1 MLPGIGTEGQLRLRN
16 ASVLLV
22 GAGGLGAAVAT
33 YLCGAGVGR
42 IGIADND
49 VVSLS
54 NLQRQTLYTEA
65 QIGLPKVFM
74 AAERLKAMNS
84 DVRVETFPEGIHA
97 GNAESIISG
106 FDFVMDC
113 CDNFPTRYLIDDV
126 CAKLGKTWVH
136 GAISEFAGQVTVF
149 GAAGAR
155 RYSELYPDREY
166 LCGLPRSVRGV
177 IGAVPGF
184 IGCLQACEAIKL
196 ITGIGEALD
205 GRMLTI
211 DCLAM
216 TTEEIYF

>member
-1 MLPGIGTEGQLRLRN
+1 MLPEIGTEGQRRIQD

-84 DVRVETFPEGIHA
+84 GVRVETFLDGIHA
-97 GNAESIISG
+97 GNAEAVISG
-106 FDFVMDC
+106 FDLVMDC

-126 CAKLGKTWVH
+126 CAELGKAWVH

-155 RYSELYPDREY
+155 RYRELYPDREY
-166 LCGLPRSVRGV
+166 LCGLPRTVRGV

-184 IGCLQACEAIKL
+184 IGCLQACEAVKL
-196 ITGIGEALD
+196 ITGIGKALD
-205 GRMLTI
+205 GRLLTI
-211 DCLAM
+211 DCLTM
-216 TTEEIYF
+216 TTDEIFF